1 IDDRCHGCENRSA
14 QPRAWNIIMMNVK
27 NTTMIAK
34 FSFLGGALM
43 CAGGIVVLFCSW
55 GGISVAEI
63 RLLIA
68 INLLIWGGY
77 FFQVSN
83 TQNLRGRLEALEKRI
98 EKADCVW

>member
-1 IDDRCHGCENRSA
+1 
-14 QPRAWNIIMMNVK
+14 MMNVK

-43 CAGGIVVLFCSW
+43 CAGGIVVLFRSW

-98 EKADCVW
+98 AKSDSV